1 MQFLDHSGEL
11 YDNTDQNSRSLSE
24 IESISDRVDDD
35 EDVEAFA
42 MDGDVSPFTP
52 TEMYLSDNLENNDD
66 ALGFCIGVDEN
77 IIYRPHTNDP
87 LYSVTVQDRLMGALE
102 EMRLVSSGEYPAW
115 VVYILVALLPTLLLV
130 PFYLSRNFVPADM

>member
-102 EMRLVSSGEYPAW
+102 EMRLVSSGEYPEW
-115 VVYILVALLPTLLLV
+115 VVNLPRQHLDILKGLEKA
-130 PFYLSRNFVPADM
+130 

>member
-1 MQFLDHSGEL
+1 
-11 YDNTDQNSRSLSE
+11 
-24 IESISDRVDDD
+24 
-35 EDVEAFA
+35 

-87 LYSVTVQDRLMGALE
+87 LHSVTVEDRLMRALE
-102 EMRLVSSGEYPAW
+102 EMRLRSSGEYPVW
-115 VVYILVALLPTLLLV
+115 VGSLPRQHLDILKGLEKV
-130 PFYLSRNFVPADM
+130 

>member
-1 MQFLDHSGEL
+1 
-11 YDNTDQNSRSLSE
+11 
-24 IESISDRVDDD
+24 
-35 EDVEAFA
+35 

-87 LYSVTVQDRLMGALE
+87 LHSVTVEDRLMGALE
-102 EMRLVSSGEYPAW
+102 EMRLRSSGEYPVW
-115 VVYILVALLPTLLLV
+115 VGSLPRQHLDILKGLDKV
-130 PFYLSRNFVPADM
+130 